1 MIFKVCPYCG
11 AHLDC
16 GERCD
21 CQGAKKETALLQQ
34 KRSHSNNPI
43 ASLADRSQEVKRAD
57 AGKATCA
64 AFGKE
69 P

>member
-34 KRSHSNNPI
+34 KRSQAQEPI
-43 ASLADRSQEVKRAD
+43 DSLSDRSREVKGAD
-57 AGKATCA
+57 AGNAACA
-64 AFGKE
+64 ATGKE
-69 P
+69 L